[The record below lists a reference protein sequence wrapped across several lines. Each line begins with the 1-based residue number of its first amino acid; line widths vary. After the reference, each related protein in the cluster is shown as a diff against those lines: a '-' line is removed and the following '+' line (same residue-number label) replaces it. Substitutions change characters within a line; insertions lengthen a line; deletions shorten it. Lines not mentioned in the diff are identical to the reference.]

1 MLSRFERE
9 KILKKKK
16 MHRSVEIDADIVLSI
31 NGEDISIKAVKD
43 TFTVTSKS
51 VRSGFRALLAFCEH
65 QNLLDRSND
74 LNTVIKRLGWT
85 VYARIGI
92 FRLAVLGLKEV
103 GGSLKIMFNLAR
115 LARMIGAV

>member
-1 MLSRFERE
+1 
-9 KILKKKK
+9 